1 MKIEVFKMYKA
12 SDERYDNMK
21 IRRAGNSGLQLPAL
35 SFGMWHS
42 FGDDANFK
50 DSREVM
56 LNAFDKGIFSYDL
69 ANNYGPG
76 SGAAERMFGQ
86 VYKNDL
92 KPYRDELVITTKAG
106 YHMWPGP
113 YGSFSARKTLI
124 AALDRSLERMGLDY
138 VDIYYS
144 HRFDPNTSLE
154 ETAEALDSTV
164 RSGKALYV
172 GISNYNG
179 EQTREIIKY
188 FKELHTPFV
197 VNQASYNMLNRSSET
212 DGTIDALKE
221 NNDGLVAYGPL
232 AEGILTD
239 KYLNGLPDD
248 LKLHFTNSFMMEN
261 KDEVVKRLNQL
272 NELAK
277 NRDQTLAQMSLAWL
291 LHDPVVTSVV
301 TGASD
306 PKHLDSNLKA
316 LDNLDFTADELTR
329 INEILKK

>member
-1 MKIEVFKMYKA
+1 MYKA
-12 SDERYDNMK
+12 SDKRYDNMK
-21 IRRAGNSGLQLPAL
+21 VRRAGNSGLQLPAL

-42 FGDDANFK
+42 YGDDANFK
-50 DSREVM
+50 DSEKAM
-56 LNAFDKGIFSYDL
+56 LNAFDKGIFSFDL

-86 VYKNDL
+86 VYRADL

-113 YGSFSARKTLI
+113 YGSFSSKKTLV
-124 AALDRSLERMGLDY
+124 AAIDRSLKRMGLDY

-154 ETAEALDSTV
+154 ETAEALDGIV
-164 RSGKALYV
+164 KSGKALYA

-197 VNQASYNMLNRSSET
+197 VNQMSYNLLNRQVEE

-221 NNDGLVAYGPL
+221 NKDGLIAYGPL
-232 AEGILTD
+232 AEGVLTD
-239 KYLNGLPDD
+239 KYLNGMPED
-248 LKLHFTNSFMMEN
+248 LKLHFTNSFMLNDKDNVVEKLN
-261 KDEVVKRLNQL
+261 KLNS
-272 NELAK
+272 LAK
-277 NRDQTLAQMSLAWL
+277 NRDQSLAQMSLSWL

-301 TGASD
+301 TGASK
-306 PKHLDSNLKA
+306 PEHLDSNLKA
-316 LDNLDFTADELTR
+316 LDNLHFTPDELDE
-329 INEILKK
+329 INNILKK